1 MVRTGCPYC
10 GVGCGLVAEVR
21 DGRLHAVRGDEEHPV
36 NRGLTCRK
44 PLALPEASRLISR
57 PSWNSTETTW
67 MRTRLGAT
75 RASAAS
81 TSAL

>member
-1 MVRTGCPYC
+1 MTKTGCPYC

-44 PLALPEASRLISR
+44 PLALPEAVALGR
-57 PSWNSTETTW
+57 P
-67 MRTRLGAT
+67 
-75 RASAAS
+75 RADAA
-81 TSAL
+81 AA